1 MDFTDLSATE
11 SARLNTAGTI
21 RGGLGSFNGNDT
33 ADLVTNRGTMVG
45 QVLLN
50 DGDDRFDGR
59 GGRIEGHVFGGNGA
73 DLIDGNGGDDSLDGA
88 ANNDTINGGSG
99 RDTIIGGLNVDAQDG
114 GDDDDMLNG
123 GSGSDTLRGGRG
135 ADMLIGDDS
144 KDLLNGGAGADI
156 FVFANATH
164 SVVGASADVLE
175 DFVSGSDRND
185 ISALAALPFVF
196 RSIQAFAGGGTA
208 SVRYDVTGTSVTL
221 RIDANGDAVSDSD
234 VVLNSLAAIFAT
246 DFLL

>member
-11 SARLNTAGTI
+11 SARLNNAGTI

-50 DGDDRFDGR
+50 DGDD
-59 GGRIEGHVFGGNGA
+59 
-73 DLIDGNGGDDSLDGA
+73 GDDSLDGA

-99 RDTIIGGLNVDAQDG
+99 RDTIIGGLNVDVLDG

-164 SVVGASADVLE
+164 SAVGASADMIE
-175 DFVSGSDRND
+175 DFASGSDRID

-196 RSIQAFAGGGTA
+196 RSIQAFAGGRHGL
-208 SVRYDVTGTSVTL
+208 GPL
-221 RIDANGDAVSDSD
+221 
-234 VVLNSLAAIFAT
+234 
-246 DFLL
+246 